1 MANKTEV
8 ELLGKRYRLVSQ
20 DSEPEEMQKL
30 AKQLDERMRQTAN
43 RLKMFDSLQVSMLT
57 ALQLSEDYD
66 KLKKDYDE
74 LIQLLEDK

>member
-1 MANKTEV
+1 
-8 ELLGKRYRLVSQ
+8 
-20 DSEPEEMQKL
+20 MQKL

-57 ALQLSEDYD
+57 ALQLSEEYA

>member
-30 AKQLDERMRQTAN
+30 AKQ
-43 RLKMFDSLQVSMLT
+43 
-57 ALQLSEDYD
+57 Y
-66 KLKKDYDE
+66 
-74 LIQLLEDK
+74 